1 MVAVRYLGKFWCALS
16 LCVCVNCT
24 AGVGVFLI
32 RDEESVF
39 DSW

>member
-1 MVAVRYLGKFWCALS
+1 MLFLF
-16 LCVCVNCT
+16 VCVNCT
-24 AGVGVFLI
+24 AGVVVFLI